1 MTPTLSSLDSVR
13 KSLLEAQGHI
23 PCNDEDAHDRMR
35 NSIEIV
41 ERIMLAE
48 VRREPIT
55 AEPFYRQ

>member
-1 MTPTLSSLDSVR
+1 MSLDSVR
-13 KSLLEAQGHI
+13 KSLLEAQGRI

-48 VRREPIT
+48 VRRVPIIVTTT
-55 AEPFYRQ
+55 AALLSR